1 MSVRVDHLR
10 PSLPKTPSGID
21 GLDQITGGGLPHG
34 RPTLVCGSAGCG
46 KTLLAMEFLVRG
58 AQQHND
64 PGVMLTFEEQPQDLA
79 ANVAS
84 LGFDLAALERDGK
97 LVIDHVRVRK
107 DEIEETGEF
116 DLEGLF
122 VRLGYAIDRIGA
134 KRVVIDTIEALF
146 SGFTNEGAL
155 RAELVRLFHWLKE
168 RAVTAVITAERG
180 TGTLT
185 RHGLEE
191 YVSDC
196 VLLLDH
202 RVRDQV
208 STRRLR
214 IVKYRGSNHGTNEY
228 PFLIDADGICLL
240 PITQLSLDHP
250 ATSERISSGVATLDA
265 MLDGAGFFR
274 ASSILITGTA
284 GTGKSSLAAH
294 FVDAACRR
302 GERCCYFSFEES
314 PDQILRNMRSIGLE
328 LEPWRSQGL
337 LKIDSTRP
345 TTFGL
350 EMHLSRILRV
360 IQQCRPQVAV
370 FDPITAF
377 ISGGD
382 VDDATLALLRL
393 IDFFKA
399 QDITVLCAS
408 LTPGGAALESSHTRV
423 SSLMDSWV
431 LVRDLERN
439 GERRRSL
446 AVLKSRGMK
455 HSNKVREL
463 LITDHGVELHPSKD
477 FALAGEDGHA

>member
-1 MSVRVDHLR
+1 M
-10 PSLPKTPSGID
+10 PKTPSGID

-314 PDQILRNMRSIGLE
+314 PDQIL
-328 LEPWRSQGL
+328 
-337 LKIDSTRP
+337 
-345 TTFGL
+345 
-350 EMHLSRILRV
+350 
-360 IQQCRPQVAV
+360 
-370 FDPITAF
+370 
-377 ISGGD
+377 
-382 VDDATLALLRL
+382 
-393 IDFFKA
+393 
-399 QDITVLCAS
+399 
-408 LTPGGAALESSHTRV
+408 
-423 SSLMDSWV
+423 
-431 LVRDLERN
+431 
-439 GERRRSL
+439 
-446 AVLKSRGMK
+446 
-455 HSNKVREL
+455 
-463 LITDHGVELHPSKD
+463 
-477 FALAGEDGHA
+477 

>member
-146 SGFTNEGAL
+146 AGFTNEGAL

-360 IQQCRPQVAV
+360 IQQSRPQVAV